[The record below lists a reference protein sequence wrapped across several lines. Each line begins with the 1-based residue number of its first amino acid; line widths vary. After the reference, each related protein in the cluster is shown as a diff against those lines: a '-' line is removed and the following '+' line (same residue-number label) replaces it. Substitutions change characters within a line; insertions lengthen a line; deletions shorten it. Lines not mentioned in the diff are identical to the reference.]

1 MNKINIVQLGA
12 NAGDDHVS
20 DFIRDYK
27 ELINVALLVEPIEEV
42 ANECREFY
50 KNRGD
55 NNVQVHTCAI
65 SNSDGTAELTY
76 IPGQTRLSSL
86 EPGMHI
92 DFLNPATTTMTVDTL
107 TLDSLFNKY
116 KLNKVD
122 VLFIDTE
129 GFDENILSD
138 YNFEKYQTGFI
149 VWEWNH
155 SQRRNIVQHVKLIER
170 LQKHGYTIIQE
181 GMNMI
186 ATKIN
191 TTEYKTTIGERHRG
205 WSNNAVSALPS
216 NDNATIEGVN
226 LQ

>member
-1 MNKINIVQLGA
+1 MNKINVVQLGA

-27 ELINVALLVEPIEEV
+27 EDIDTALLVEPIEEV

-55 NNVQVHTCAI
+55 NNVVVHTCAI
-65 SNSDGTAELTY
+65 SDSDGTAELTY

-92 DFLNPATTTMTVDTL
+92 DFLNPATTTMTVSTL
-107 TLDSLFNKY
+107 TLDSLFKKY

-129 GFDENILSD
+129 GFDENILSNYD
-138 YNFEKYQTGFI
+138 FDKYQTGFI

-155 SQRRNIVQHVKLIER
+155 SQRRNIVQHVKLIQK
-170 LQKHGYTIIQE
+170 LQANSYSIVKV
-181 GMNMI
+181 GMNML

-191 TTEYKTTIGERHRG
+191 TTQYKTTIGERHLG
-205 WSNNAVSALPS
+205 WSKNTNS
-216 NDNATIEGVN
+216 VN
-226 LQ
+226 LES

>member
-1 MNKINIVQLGA
+1 MNKINVVQLGA
-12 NAGDDHVS
+12 QAGDDHVS

-50 KNRGD
+50 KNREDD
-55 NNVQVHTCAI
+55 NVIVHTCAV
-65 SNSDGTAELTY
+65 SDSDGTAELTY
-76 IPGQTRLSSL
+76 IPGHTRLSSL

-92 DFLNPATTTMTVDTL
+92 DFMNPATTTMTVSTL
-107 TLDSLFNKY
+107 TIDSLFEKY
-116 KLNKVD
+116 SLTQVD

-129 GFDENILSD
+129 GFDENILSNYD
-138 YNFEKYQTGFI
+138 FDRYQTGFI

-155 SQRRNIVQHVKLIER
+155 SLRRNIVQHYKLIQK
-170 LQKHGYTIIQE
+170 LQANNFNVVKV

-191 TTEYKTTIGERHRG
+191 TPQYRTTVGARHIKKT
-205 WSNNAVSALPS
+205 PS
-216 NDNATIEGVN
+216 PNKDTNE
-226 LQ
+226 

>member
-1 MNKINIVQLGA
+1 MNKINLVQLGA

-27 ELINVALLVEPIEEV
+27 ELINISLLVEPIEEV

-55 NNVQVHTCAI
+55 DNIVVHTCAI
-65 SNSDGTAELTY
+65 SDSDGEAELTY

-86 EPGMHI
+86 EPGMHV
-92 DFLNPATTTMTVDTL
+92 DFLNPATTTMTVSTL
-107 TLDSLFNKY
+107 TIDSLFKKY
-116 KLNKVD
+116 SLKKVD

-129 GFDENILSD
+129 GFDEKILSNYD
-138 YNFEKYQTGFI
+138 FNKYQTDFI

-155 SQRRNIVQHVKLIER
+155 SLRRNIVQHYKLIQK
-170 LQKHGYTIIQE
+170 LQAHNFKLVKV

-186 ATKIN
+186 ATRIN
-191 TTEYKTTIGERHRG
+191 TPEYKTTIGARHMK
-205 WSNNAVSALPS
+205 NFNTP
-216 NDNATIEGVN
+216 NKDKNE
-226 LQ
+226 

>member
-1 MNKINIVQLGA
+1 MNKINVVQLGA

-27 ELINVALLVEPIEEV
+27 KDINIALLVEPIEEV

-55 NNVQVHTCAI
+55 DNVLVHTCAV
-65 SNSDGTAELTY
+65 SDSDGSAELTY
-76 IPGQTRLSSL
+76 IPGHTRLSSL

-92 DFLNPATTTMTVDTL
+92 DFLNPATTTMTVSTL
-107 TLDSLFNKY
+107 TIDSLFDKY
-116 KLNKVD
+116 DLDRVD

-129 GFDENILSD
+129 GFDENILSKYD
-138 YNFEKYQTGFI
+138 FEKYHTGFI

-155 SQRRNIVQHVKLIER
+155 SQRRNIVQHVKLVVK
-170 LQKHGYTIIQE
+170 LQEHGYQVVKV

-186 ATKIN
+186 ATKEG
-191 TTEYKTTIGERHRG
+191 TTEYKTTIGARHMKA
-205 WSNNAVSALPS
+205 SSSLTTSKVSVEPMKL
-216 NDNATIEGVN
+216 DD
-226 LQ
+226 

>member
-1 MNKINIVQLGA
+1 MNKINVVQLGA

-27 ELINVALLVEPIEEV
+27 DDIDTALLVEPIEEV
-42 ANECREFY
+42 AKECREFY

-55 NNVQVHTCAI
+55 NNVVIHTCAI
-65 SNSDGTAELTY
+65 SDSDGTAELTY

-92 DFLNPATTTMTVDTL
+92 DFLNPATTTMTVSTL
-107 TLDSLFNKY
+107 TLDSLFKKY

-129 GFDENILSD
+129 GFDENILSNYD
-138 YNFEKYQTGFI
+138 FEKYQTGFI

-155 SQRRNIVQHVKLIER
+155 SQRRNIVQHVKLIQK
-170 LQKHGYTIIQE
+170 LQAYSYNIVKV
-181 GMNMI
+181 GMNML

-191 TTEYKTTIGERHRG
+191 TTQYKTTIGERHLG
-205 WSNNAVSALPS
+205 WSKNTNS
-216 NDNATIEGVN
+216 VN
-226 LQ
+226 LES